1 MNQESE
7 IPQAEVEEQ
16 VLNASHACDMPF
28 RCSCCSLA
36 VFIRATKALRL
47 LCPSN
52 TLLGLLGRKI
62 SSISSKLKV
71 ASLEEE
77 AKIRQGC
84 GKSTPRECKAD
95 ATAFKS
101 CLLGVQVSFKLSI
114 LLYIYIYIFI
124 YIYNY
129 LYMILWQC
137 FCFTAPNVQASV
149 VAQKLSQLLS
159 ESSSLEAAF
168 CVDLIRAYS
177 CRVK

>member
-36 VFIRATKALRL
+36 VSIRATKALRL

-129 LYMILWQC
+129 LYMIL
-137 FCFTAPNVQASV
+137 
-149 VAQKLSQLLS
+149 
-159 ESSSLEAAF
+159 
-168 CVDLIRAYS
+168 
-177 CRVK
+177 